1 VGNLKEVGY
10 LWMLLER
17 RGICVVEWFR
27 CTGNFLDVGF
37 NFGAKRLIGVRSST
51 GPNYSTR
58 GSLIGSIEGLKW
70 LHTISDTVGLG
81 WTWGRS
87 TTCKLSYLYGIDE
100 LKCHPESNLP
110 V

>member
-1 VGNLKEVGY
+1 MFWSGFGVQ
-10 LWMLLER
+10 
-17 RGICVVEWFR
+17 GI
-27 CTGNFLDVGF
+27 FLDVGF

-51 GPNYSTR
+51 CPNYSAC

-70 LHTISDTVGLG
+70 LNSIGGTVGWVWRG
-81 WTWGRS
+81 V
-87 TTCKLSYLYGIDE
+87 TCKLRYLYGIDE